1 MVKMTEQLADRQH
14 PERNLRP
21 LEELDMMDSF
31 LFEAATEDAEKAEKI
46 ARIIIERVT
55 GHRVKN
61 LIIESQKSLKGINVD
76 KRGIR
81 MDLYS
86 MEKDMSKENCL
97 LRSYDI
103 EPNNYY
109 EKDLPR
115 RNRYYQSLMDT
126 KLLPSGAG
134 YEKLPDV
141 TTIWILPYDPF
152 GDDRMLYTV
161 RNVVAENEKLVYND
175 GVRKIFLYTKG
186 TKGGSPKLKNLLNY
200 MENTRKENA
209 VDEEL
214 QQIQNI
220 VDEVKCSDEERAR
233 YMKVYGVIDYEKR
246 DSYEAG
252 HEAGHAEKL
261 IELVCRK
268 ITKGKEVA
276 QIAEELEEDEI
287 TIKKIYDI
295 AITFAPDFDMAK
307 IHNIYDT
314 ILHQK

>member
-1 MVKMTEQLADRQH
+1 
-14 PERNLRP
+14 
-21 LEELDMMDSF
+21 MMDSF

-86 MEKDMSKENCL
+86 MEKDTAKENCL

-134 YEKLPDV
+134 YEMLPDV

-161 RNVVAENEKLVYND
+161 RNTVAENEKLVYND
-175 GVRKIFLYTKG
+175 GVRKIFLDTKG

-252 HEAGHAEKL
+252 HTEKL

-268 ITKGKEVA
+268 ITKGKDVP
-276 QIAEELEEDEI
+276 QIADELEEDES
-287 TIKKIYDI
+287 TIQKIYDV
-295 AITFAPDFDMAK
+295 AITYAPDFDTSK
-307 IHNIYDT
+307 IRKEIYD
-314 ILHQK
+314 

>member
-1 MVKMTEQLADRQH
+1 MSKQAKEPENKQH
-14 PERNLRP
+14 PKSNLRP
-21 LEELDMMDSF
+21 LEELNMMDSF
-31 LFEAATEDAEKAEKI
+31 LFEAATEDAENAEKI

-86 MEKDMSKENCL
+86 TEKDMANENCL

-152 GDDRMLYTV
+152 DDDR
-161 RNVVAENEKLVYND
+161 
-175 GVRKIFLYTKG
+175 
-186 TKGGSPKLKNLLNY
+186 
-200 MENTRKENA
+200 
-209 VDEEL
+209 
-214 QQIQNI
+214 
-220 VDEVKCSDEERAR
+220 
-233 YMKVYGVIDYEKR
+233 
-246 DSYEAG
+246 
-252 HEAGHAEKL
+252 
-261 IELVCRK
+261 
-268 ITKGKEVA
+268 
-276 QIAEELEEDEI
+276 
-287 TIKKIYDI
+287 IKKSTELHGKYPERKRRRRGT
-295 AITFAPDFDMAK
+295 AT
-307 IHNIYDT
+307 DT
-314 ILHQK
+314 EYCR